1 MKKIVVMVAVVI
13 SAIACNKTPDAKEF
27 KTAYIDTQKLME
39 DYTEAK
45 ELDEKYKT
53 KGEVMGRELEVEAKK
68 LKAEMAG
75 FQKNAMAKG
84 QMWAQQKGAELQQ
97 RDQQLGYAQQAML
110 QQLQQESGKELDS
123 IVKQVKVFIKD
134 YGKQKGYDYIYGTGD
149 AATVLYAKDS
159 YDITSEITKALN
171 EKYESKAKKSDA
183 KEEAK
188 KEDKK

>member
-27 KTAYIDTQKLME
+27 KTAYIDIQKLME

>member
-1 MKKIVVMVAVVI
+1 MKKIVVMVAVIV
-13 SAIACNKTPDAKEF
+13 SAVACNKTPDAKEF

-53 KGEVMGRELEVEAKK
+53 KGEVMGRELEVAAKK
-68 LKAEMAG
+68 LKVEMDG

-97 RDQQLGYAQQAML
+97 REQQLGYAQQAML
-110 QQLQQESGKELDS
+110 QQLQQESGKELDT

-159 YDITSEITKALN
+159 YDITGEITKALN

-183 KEEAK
+183 KEETK
-188 KEDKK
+188 KEEKK